1 MDHQRTMAFRREA
14 MEEGLGGGSAI
25 TTSARFFLDLN
36 QGPLY
41 APADVE
47 KISRL
52 VELARKH
59 SVDETYGEH
68 GALLQLVARRE
79 EFDGTVV
86 MWHRPYH
93 VNMGCLPDDWVSLHD
108 WLAENGRP
116 YSAE

>member
-1 MDHQRTMAFRREA
+1 MDHEKTMLFRREA
-14 MEEGLGGGSAI
+14 LEEGLGGGSAI

-47 KISRL
+47 KIIRL

-59 SVDETYGEH
+59 AVDEAYGEH
-68 GALLQLVARRE
+68 GALLQLVARRDE
-79 EFDGTVV
+79 LDDAMV

-93 VNMGCLPDDWVSLHD
+93 VNMGRPSDDWVSLQD
-108 WLAENGRP
+108 WLAENGHP
-116 YSAE
+116 YSPS

>member
-47 KISRL
+47 KIARL

-59 SVDETYGEH
+59 AVEESYGEH
-68 GALLQLVARRE
+68 GALLELVARRE
-79 EFDGTVV
+79 ELDGAVV
-86 MWHRPYH
+86 MWHRSYH
-93 VNMGCLPDDWVSLHD
+93 VNRGRVPDGWVSLRD
-108 WLAENGRP
+108 WLAENGHA
-116 YSAE
+116 YSPS